1 VRNTASCYAQPKILS
16 STGDTAWRPGIPKI
30 ATECP
35 ICGIEDLEILNLS
48 SASPIRKE
56 ANMQTPMFFKSRSFF
71 NAYPVGEMVR
81 GLFLSSIL
89 WIFLALAVY
98 TVYSMVLGAK

>member
-1 VRNTASCYAQPKILS
+1 
-16 STGDTAWRPGIPKI
+16 
-30 ATECP
+30 
-35 ICGIEDLEILNLS
+35 
-48 SASPIRKE
+48 
-56 ANMQTPMFFKSRSFF
+56 MQTPTFFRSRSFF
-71 NAYPVGEMVR
+71 NTYPVGEMVR

>member
-1 VRNTASCYAQPKILS
+1 M
-16 STGDTAWRPGIPKI
+16 
-30 ATECP
+30 ECP
-35 ICGIEDLEILNLS
+35 LCGIEGPEILNLS

-81 GLFLSSIL
+81 GLFLSSLL
-89 WIFLALAVY
+89 WIFLAMAVY

>member
-1 VRNTASCYAQPKILS
+1 
-16 STGDTAWRPGIPKI
+16 
-30 ATECP
+30 
-35 ICGIEDLEILNLS
+35 
-48 SASPIRKE
+48 
-56 ANMQTPMFFKSRSFF
+56 MQTPTFFKSRSFF

-98 TVYSMVLGAK
+98 TVYSMVLGTK

>member
-1 VRNTASCYAQPKILS
+1 
-16 STGDTAWRPGIPKI
+16 
-30 ATECP
+30 
-35 ICGIEDLEILNLS
+35 
-48 SASPIRKE
+48 
-56 ANMQTPMFFKSRSFF
+56 MHTPAFFKSRSFF

-89 WIFLALAVY
+89 WIFLALTVY

>member
-1 VRNTASCYAQPKILS
+1 
-16 STGDTAWRPGIPKI
+16 
-30 ATECP
+30 
-35 ICGIEDLEILNLS
+35 
-48 SASPIRKE
+48 
-56 ANMQTPMFFKSRSFF
+56 MHTPTFFKSRSFF